1 MAVLA
6 IDQPPTQNPVP
17 HPASSLAPSAAPAL
31 YEPLMLYGEDGDA
44 HDAIRNRIVA
54 TVCPADI
61 LEEVWVE
68 DVVDLVWEAFR
79 LRRYKSC
86 LMTTGAAKGVH
97 KVLSSFYSYETA
109 TKMAAAWDAGAAE
122 AVEKVDSILERNGLT
137 MQHVMAETWAERPE
151 EMERLDRMI
160 ANAEE
165 RRNTALRE
173 MEPHRAHLASRLRRA
188 ADEVEAEFEDA
199 PPGLAAPSGRA

>member
-1 MAVLA
+1 MTVPA
-6 IDQPPTQNPVP
+6 INHPPTPNSVP
-17 HPASSLAPSAAPAL
+17 HPASRATPSGAPAI
-31 YEPLMLYGEDGDA
+31 YEPLMLYGEDA
-44 HDAIRNRIVA
+44 EAQDAIRNRIIA

-61 LEEVWVE
+61 LEEIWVE

-86 LMTTGAAKGVH
+86 LMTTGASNGVH
-97 KVLSSFYSYETA
+97 NVLSAFFPYEA
-109 TKMAAAWDAGAAE
+109 AKKMATEWATGKVE
-122 AVEKVDSILERNGLT
+122 HVEKIERILEQVGLT

-160 ANAEE
+160 ASAEE
-165 RRNTALRE
+165 RRNTALPE
-173 MEPHRAHLASRLRRA
+173 MEHHRAHLASRLRRA